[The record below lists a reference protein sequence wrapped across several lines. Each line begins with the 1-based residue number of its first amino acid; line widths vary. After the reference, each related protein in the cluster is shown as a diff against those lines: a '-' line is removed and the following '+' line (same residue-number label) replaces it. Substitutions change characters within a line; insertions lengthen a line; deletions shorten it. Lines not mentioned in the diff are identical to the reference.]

1 MTKNQTRQRNKTAT
15 YLLKHL
21 DRDHWK
27 LVKQFA
33 IQRDI
38 TIGQLIITALDQ
50 YMNRYHRRKNKE
62 D

>member
-1 MTKNQTRQRNKTAT
+1 MSKNQARQHKKTTA
-15 YLLKHL
+15 YLLKHI
-21 DRDHWK
+21 DHDHWK

-50 YMNRYHRRKNKE
+50 YMNTYHRKTKE
-62 D
+62 